1 MKLMHISLVAASVAL
16 LAYQYYSETWR
27 AAIETAGQ
35 YERRS
40 PGEFPKDTDKY
51 SIVSL
56 KSNWREFQ
64 FLPPAPQKPGLIKF
78 SNPHSGTLYIDGLPY
93 AEVRVG
99 SHGGCDVVRIGG
111 DIYTKVVTPV

>member
-1 MKLMHISLVAASVAL
+1 MKLMHVALMVASVAL
-16 LAYQYYSETWR
+16 LAHQYYNDTWR

-40 PGEFPKDTDKY
+40 PGEFAKDSDKY

-78 SNPHSGTLYIDGLPY
+78 TNPTRGTLYIDGLPA
-93 AEVRVG
+93 AEVYVG
-99 SHGGCDVVRIGG
+99 VHGGCDVIRIGA
-111 DIYTKVVTPV
+111 DVYTKVVVPV